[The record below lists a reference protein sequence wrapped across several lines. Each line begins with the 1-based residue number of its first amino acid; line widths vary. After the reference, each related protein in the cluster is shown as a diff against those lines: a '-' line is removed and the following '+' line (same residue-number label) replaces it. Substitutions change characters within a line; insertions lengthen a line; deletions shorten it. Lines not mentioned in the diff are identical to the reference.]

1 MCPIGWNAPRRSMLL
16 VHPDGHGSR
25 ADNQELNISFD
36 PSPDYSGIARAASDG
51 NIHAARVKDV
61 SELVPALQKAIE
73 IVRGGTSAVIDAH
86 VV

>member
-1 MCPIGWNAPRRSMLL
+1 MLL
-16 VHPDGHGSR
+16 VHPDGHGSK
-25 ADNQELNISFD
+25 ADNRELNISFD

-51 NIHAARVKDV
+51 HIHAARVKDAAD
-61 SELVPALQKAIE
+61 LVPTLQKAIG